1 MKIKFVTLNI
11 FNGNFLAKSIDF
23 LKKENPE
30 IFVLQE
36 VSRGGVEDGEKRY
49 RSCEIIKS
57 EFNDY
62 FCFYTPENYKFINKI
77 KVDSGNA
84 VFSRFPILEQEFT
97 YYSRQYSERKEETP
111 TEFISAPRNLQSCR
125 IKIKNKVLNIFN
137 THGIWGFDG
146 RDNKERLRMG
156 ETISA
161 KVKGLKN
168 VILAGDFNLSPDT
181 ETIKKIEKHL
191 RNVFK
196 DELKTTFNMKIKTEV
211 VNKLYFFDR
220 NDLKGFARA
229 VVDMVFVSPDLKVVD
244 KYQPRVDASD
254 HYPLVIIVEI

>member
-97 YYSRQYSERKEETP
+97 YYSRQYSERKEE
-111 TEFISAPRNLQSCR
+111 
-125 IKIKNKVLNIFN
+125 NILSN
-137 THGIWGFDG
+137 VIILSKTGYLKKFDG
-146 RDNKERLRMG
+146 
-156 ETISA
+156 
-161 KVKGLKN
+161 
-168 VILAGDFNLSPDT
+168 
-181 ETIKKIEKHL
+181 
-191 RNVFK
+191 
-196 DELKTTFNMKIKTEV
+196 
-211 VNKLYFFDR
+211 
-220 NDLKGFARA
+220 
-229 VVDMVFVSPDLKVVD
+229 
-244 KYQPRVDASD
+244 
-254 HYPLVIIVEI
+254 IIGITYSGITSV